1 MSEVAAEWV
10 SITDLKPWEQNP
22 RNNDHAVADVAS
34 SIERFG
40 FASPIIARM
49 NGEVIAGH
57 TRLKAAQSLGLDRV
71 PVRYMDLDP
80 ADAKMLALADNKIGE
95 LADWNQESL
104 AEILQG
110 LADDDL
116 DLDGLGWTGDELSA
130 LLDAPMGLEDAQEHD
145 TDDHI
150 PEDVEPLTSP
160 GEVIALGKHTLHCG
174 DCLEVMAA
182 MPDSSVDAVVTD
194 PPYGIGFMGKGWDCS
209 VPGDAF
215 AQQAYRVL
223 KPGGHLI
230 AFAATR
236 TIHRLTTALEDAGFE
251 VRDQIGWLQWQ
262 GFPKSLDVSKSIDA
276 AAGVEREVV
285 GFKQAGIGTGES
297 YGKIVGDRL
306 PVASTDVPI
315 TAPTTDDAKRWQ
327 GFGTGLKPAFEP
339 CILVRKPLAGT
350 VAETVMEHGTGAL
363 NIDGCRFAYGDP
375 AWPGPG
381 DQLDS
386 RQVQESQARGVALSG
401 SVDGSLRKA
410 WFFDGSA
417 GRFPANIYH
426 CPKPSRSEREDG
438 CEDMPSRQPPA
449 VEHAGRGA
457 KGLSSPRAGAGRTA
471 EHVKNNHPTVK
482 PVALMRWLVRLVGCQ
497 PGSVVLEPFCGSGTT
512 LVAADREG
520 FKCIAIEMDPGYCD
534 IIRARFTA

>member
-1 MSEVAAEWV
+1 MTEAAAEWV

-40 FASPIIARM
+40 FASPIIARL

-95 LADWNQESL
+95 LADWDQESL

-116 DLDGLGWTGDELSA
+116 DLDGLGWSGDELSA
-130 LLDAPMGLEDAQEHD
+130 ILDAPMGLEDAPEHD

-215 AQQAYRVL
+215 AQQAFRVL

-251 VRDQIGWLQWQ
+251 VRDQIGWIQWQ
-262 GFPKSLDVSKSIDA
+262 GFPKSLDVSKAIDA
-276 AAGVEREVV
+276 KHGAERGSGVMGAANCHYLKQGKPCEHGARSSIGVTHQLV
-285 GFKQAGIGTGES
+285 
-297 YGKIVGDRL
+297 
-306 PVASTDVPI
+306 
-315 TAPTTDDAKRWQ
+315 TAPATDDAKRWQ

-375 AWPGPG
+375 AWPGPQDADLSNHG
-381 DQLDS
+381 
-386 RQVQESQARGVALSG
+386 ESGVSIATSY
-401 SVDGSLRKA
+401 SLGKRSPMQTP
-410 WFFDGSA
+410 GERI

-438 CEDMPSRQPPA
+438 CESLPGSTGAQAVNRKQGTAGLTPA
-449 VEHAGRGA
+449 
-457 KGLSSPRAGAGRTA
+457 SGAGRTA

-512 LVAADREG
+512 LIAADREG
-520 FKCIAIEMDPGYCD
+520 FKCIAVEMDPGYCD

>member
-1 MSEVAAEWV
+1 
-10 SITDLKPWEQNP
+10 
-22 RNNDHAVADVAS
+22 
-34 SIERFG
+34 
-40 FASPIIARM
+40 
-49 NGEVIAGH
+49 
-57 TRLKAAQSLGLDRV
+57 
-71 PVRYMDLDP
+71 MDLDP

-95 LADWNQESL
+95 LADWDQDSL

-116 DLDGLGWTGDELSA
+116 DLDGLGWSGDELSA
-130 LLDAPMGLEDAQEHD
+130 LLDAPMVLEDAPEHD

-182 MPDSSVDAVVTD
+182 MPDASVDAVVTD
-194 PPYGIGFMGKGWDCS
+194 PPYGIGFMGLAFDVS

-251 VRDQIGWLQWQ
+251 VRDQIGWIQWQ
-262 GFPKSLDVSKSIDA
+262 GFPKSLDVSKAI
-276 AAGVEREVV
+276 E
-285 GFKQAGIGTGES
+285 
-297 YGKIVGDRL
+297 
-306 PVASTDVPI
+306 
-315 TAPTTDDAKRWQ
+315 AKRWH

-350 VAETVMEHGTGAL
+350 VAENVLQHGTGAL

-375 AWPGPG
+375 AWPGP
-381 DQLDS
+381 DDKWFDS
-386 RQVQESQARGVALSG
+386 RNYGPASKATVPWSSG
-401 SVDGSLRKA
+401 TKEAHD
-410 WFFDGSA
+410 A
-417 GRFPANIYH
+417 GRWPANIYH

-438 CEDMPSRQPPA
+438 CESLPGSTGAQA
-449 VEHAGRGA
+449 VNRKQGTAG
-457 KGLSSPRAGAGRTA
+457 LDNPRAGAGRTA

-512 LVAADREG
+512 LIAADREG
-520 FKCIAIEMDPGYCD
+520 FKCIAVEMDPGYCD

>member
-1 MSEVAAEWV
+1 MSEAAAEWV

-22 RNNDHAVADVAS
+22 RHNDHAVADVAS

-40 FASPIIARM
+40 FASPIIARL

-116 DLDGLGWTGDELSA
+116 DLDGLGWSGDELSA
-130 LLDAPMGLEDAQEHD
+130 ILDAPMVLEDAPEHD

-194 PPYGIGFMGKGWDCS
+194 PPYGIGFMGKQWDCS

-215 AQQAYRVL
+215 AQQAFRVL

-236 TIHRLTTALEDAGFE
+236 TIHRLTTALEDVGFE

-262 GFPKSLDVSKSIDA
+262 GFPKSLDVSKA
-276 AAGVEREVV
+276 VN
-285 GFKQAGIGTGES
+285 
-297 YGKIVGDRL
+297 
-306 PVASTDVPI
+306 
-315 TAPTTDDAKRWQ
+315 AKRWQ

-350 VAETVMEHGTGAL
+350 VAENVLQHGTGAL

-381 DQLDS
+381 EEVGSRSVSGWSDS
-386 RQVQESQARGVALSG
+386 YVG
-401 SVDGSLRKA
+401 GSLVNPVSLK
-410 WFFDGSA
+410 DPG

-438 CEDMPSRQPPA
+438 CDDLQQQNASCPA
-449 VEHAGRGA
+449 GPGGWSA
-457 KGLSSPRAGAGRTA
+457 KMVRN
-471 EHVKNNHPTVK
+471 HHPTVK

-512 LVAADREG
+512 LIAADREG
-520 FKCIAIEMDPGYCD
+520 FKCIAVEMEPGYCD

>member
-1 MSEVAAEWV
+1 MSDLSESAAEWV
-10 SITDLKPWEQNP
+10 SIKDLKPWEQNP

-40 FASPIIARM
+40 FASPIIARL

-57 TRLKAAQSLGLDRV
+57 TRLKAALSLGLDRV

-116 DLDGLGWTGDELSA
+116 DLDGLGWSGDELSA
-130 LLDAPMGLEDAQEHD
+130 ILDAPTGLEDAPEHD

-215 AQQAYRVL
+215 AQQAFRVL

-262 GFPKSLDVSKSIDA
+262 GFPKSLDVSKA
-276 AAGVEREVV
+276 VN
-285 GFKQAGIGTGES
+285 
-297 YGKIVGDRL
+297 
-306 PVASTDVPI
+306 
-315 TAPTTDDAKRWQ
+315 AKRWQ
-327 GFGTGLKPAFEP
+327 GFGSGLKPAFEP
-339 CILVRKPLAGT
+339 CILVRKPLTGT
-350 VAETVMEHGTGAL
+350 VAENVLQHGTGAL

-375 AWPGPG
+375 AWPGPQG
-381 DQLDS
+381 DPGQMDAS
-386 RQVQESQARGVALSG
+386 SG
-401 SVDGSLRKA
+401 L
-410 WFFDGSA
+410 

-438 CEDMPSRQPPA
+438 CESLPGSTGAQA
-449 VEHAGRGA
+449 VNRKKGTAG
-457 KGLSSPRAGAGRTA
+457 LDNPRAGAGRTA

-520 FKCIAIEMDPGYCD
+520 FKCIAVEMDPGYCD